1 MKYKCPNVV
10 PILFS
15 LSLGMSLSEETG
27 YCFFSEYDFSSTT
40 DHYVFK
46 TYRRYR
52 DVNVKRTAKRKSTR
66 KSTNVTSD
74 DDV

>member
-52 DVNVKRTAKRKSTR
+52 DFNVKRRARR